1 MDRSSASPRF
11 SPQWRV
17 GFALPLL
24 PRASGKKKSKP
35 EVTLSVIEPAP
46 KPTPVGVGADGGGS
60 GEESEAGE
68 PQADPPVSEATPSE
82 GE

>member
-1 MDRSSASPRF
+1 
-11 SPQWRV
+11 
-17 GFALPLL
+17 
-24 PRASGKKKSKP
+24 
-35 EVTLSVIEPAP
+35 VIEPAP

-68 PQADPPVSEATPSE
+68 PQADPPVSDATPSE